1 MECDSLFFPVPLL
14 LFFLPPSLNSNPLH
28 LPQRLSLGFLAWPLH
43 LLSRCLI
50 LVATVQ
56 IDCMIFNC
64 SMSFCTMF
72 MVIMFFL
79 SKGFDVAISMKLWH
93 LQAFTQT
100 FRESKPGSLVKL
112 ACVSAI
118 EDMLT
123 LVSLTSY
130 HFRNFFEMKFL
141 TFG

>member
-1 MECDSLFFPVPLL
+1 
-14 LFFLPPSLNSNPLH
+14 
-28 LPQRLSLGFLAWPLH
+28 
-43 LLSRCLI
+43 
-50 LVATVQ
+50 
-56 IDCMIFNC
+56 
-64 SMSFCTMF
+64 MF

-79 SKGFDVAISMKLWH
+79 SRGFDVAINMELWH

-100 FRESKPGSLVKL
+100 FRESKPGSLMKL

-123 LVSLTSY
+123 PVSLASY
-130 HFRNFFEMKFL
+130 HSRNFFEMKFL